1 MEGKTAE
8 ISKAAFLRFPAYLRY
23 LKAEEAAGVGYVSSS
38 EIAEDMHL
46 SAVCVRKDLALV
58 ASEPGKPRLGFAVGK
73 LIGDLERALGYHLK
87 THACVVGAGRLGR
100 AFLVYDGFEHYG
112 IDVVAAFDISPA
124 QVGALRGK
132 PIYPMERLKEIA
144 ERENVR
150 LGILT
155 VPGEAAQQA
164 CDAMVE
170 AGITAILSF
179 APAYVRVPEGSCG
192 NARLSFGGD
201 RKERRLKQ
209 AILNQQNISEVSH
222 ERLYRQR

>member
-144 ERENVR
+144 ERENVK

-179 APAYVRVPEGSCG
+179 APAYVRVPEGVTLRCEDLAATLAS
-192 NARLSFGGD
+192 LSAEAEKSG
-201 RKERRLKQ
+201 
-209 AILNQQNISEVSH
+209 A
-222 ERLYRQR
+222 

>member
-144 ERENVR
+144 ERENVK

-179 APAYVRVPEGSCG
+179 APAYVRVPEGVTLRCEDLAATLAS
-192 NARLSFGGD
+192 LSAETEKSG
-201 RKERRLKQ
+201 
-209 AILNQQNISEVSH
+209 A
-222 ERLYRQR
+222 

>member
-1 MEGKTAE
+1 MTRLEGKTAE
-8 ISKAAFLRFPAYLRY
+8 ISKAAFLRFPEYLRY
-23 LKAEEAAGVGYVSSS
+23 LKAEAARGVEYVSSS

-58 ASEPGKPRLGFAVGK
+58 ASEPGKPRMGFAVMQ
-73 LIGDLERALGYHLK
+73 LIGDLERALGYHRK

-112 IDVVAAFDISPA
+112 ISVVAAFDISPA

-144 ERENVR
+144 EREEVR

-155 VPGEAAQQA
+155 VPGEAAQKA

-179 APAYVRVPEGSCG
+179 APAYVRVPEGVTLRCEDLAATLAS
-192 NARLSFGGD
+192 LSAEAAENGD
-201 RKERRLKQ
+201 
-209 AILNQQNISEVSH
+209 H
-222 ERLYRQR
+222 

>member
-38 EIAEDMHL
+38 EIAEDMRL

-58 ASEPGKPRLGFAVGK
+58 ASEPGKPRLGFAVK
-73 LIGDLERALGYHLK
+73 NLIGDLERALGYHLK

-100 AFLVYDGFEHYG
+100 AFLVYEGFEHYG

-179 APAYVRVPEGSCG
+179 APAYVRVPEGVTLRCEDLAATLAS
-192 NARLSFGGD
+192 LSAETEKSG
-201 RKERRLKQ
+201 
-209 AILNQQNISEVSH
+209 A
-222 ERLYRQR
+222 

>member
-144 ERENVR
+144 ERENVK

-179 APAYVRVPEGSCG
+179 APAYVRVPEGVTLRCEDLAASL
-192 NARLSFGGD
+192 ASLSAEAEKSGT
-201 RKERRLKQ
+201 
-209 AILNQQNISEVSH
+209 
-222 ERLYRQR
+222 

>member
-179 APAYVRVPEGSCG
+179 APAYVRVPEGVTLRCEDLAASL
-192 NARLSFGGD
+192 ASLSAEAEKSGT
-201 RKERRLKQ
+201 
-209 AILNQQNISEVSH
+209 
-222 ERLYRQR
+222 

>member
-100 AFLVYDGFEHYG
+100 AFLVYEGFEHYG

-144 ERENVR
+144 ERENVK

-155 VPGEAAQQA
+155 VPGDAAQQA

-179 APAYVRVPEGSCG
+179 APAYVRVPEGVTLRCEDLAASL
-192 NARLSFGGD
+192 ASLSAETEKSG
-201 RKERRLKQ
+201 
-209 AILNQQNISEVSH
+209 A
-222 ERLYRQR
+222 

>member
-1 MEGKTAE
+1 MTRLEGKTAE

-100 AFLVYDGFEHYG
+100 AFLVYEGFEHYG

-132 PIYPMERLKEIA
+132 PIYPMERLKEIT

-179 APAYVRVPEGSCG
+179 APAYVRVPEGVTLRCEDLAATLAS
-192 NARLSFGGD
+192 LSAETEKSG
-201 RKERRLKQ
+201 
-209 AILNQQNISEVSH
+209 A
-222 ERLYRQR
+222 

>member
-1 MEGKTAE
+1 MTRLEGKTAE

-179 APAYVRVPEGSCG
+179 APAYVRVPEGVTLRCEDLAASL
-192 NARLSFGGD
+192 ASFSAETEKSG
-201 RKERRLKQ
+201 
-209 AILNQQNISEVSH
+209 A
-222 ERLYRQR
+222 

>member
-132 PIYPMERLKEIA
+132 PIYPMERLKEIT

-170 AGITAILSF
+170 AGIMAILSF
-179 APAYVRVPEGSCG
+179 APAYVRVPEGVTLRCEDLAATLAS
-192 NARLSFGGD
+192 LSAEAEKSG
-201 RKERRLKQ
+201 
-209 AILNQQNISEVSH
+209 A
-222 ERLYRQR
+222 

>member
-73 LIGDLERALGYHLK
+73 LIGDLERVLGYHLK

-155 VPGEAAQQA
+155 VPGDAAQQA

-179 APAYVRVPEGSCG
+179 APAYVRVPEGVTLRCEDLAATLAS
-192 NARLSFGGD
+192 LSAEAEKSG
-201 RKERRLKQ
+201 
-209 AILNQQNISEVSH
+209 A
-222 ERLYRQR
+222 

>member
-87 THACVVGAGRLGR
+87 SHACVVGAGRLGR

-179 APAYVRVPEGSCG
+179 APAYVRVPEGVTLRCEDLAASL
-192 NARLSFGGD
+192 ASLSAETEKSG
-201 RKERRLKQ
+201 
-209 AILNQQNISEVSH
+209 A
-222 ERLYRQR
+222 

>member
-1 MEGKTAE
+1 MTRLEGKTAE

-179 APAYVRVPEGSCG
+179 APAYVRVPEGVTLRCEDLAATLAS
-192 NARLSFGGD
+192 LSAETEKSG
-201 RKERRLKQ
+201 
-209 AILNQQNISEVSH
+209 A
-222 ERLYRQR
+222 

>member
-132 PIYPMERLKEIA
+132 PIYPMERLKEIT

-179 APAYVRVPEGSCG
+179 APAYVRVPEGVTLRCEDLAASL
-192 NARLSFGGD
+192 ASLSAEAEKSG
-201 RKERRLKQ
+201 
-209 AILNQQNISEVSH
+209 A
-222 ERLYRQR
+222 

>member
-1 MEGKTAE
+1 MTRLEGKTAE

-179 APAYVRVPEGSCG
+179 APAYVRVPEGVTLRCEDLAASL
-192 NARLSFGGD
+192 ASLSAEAEKSGT
-201 RKERRLKQ
+201 
-209 AILNQQNISEVSH
+209 
-222 ERLYRQR
+222 

>member
-58 ASEPGKPRLGFAVGK
+58 ASEPGRPRLGFAVGK

-179 APAYVRVPEGSCG
+179 APAYVRVPEGVTLRCEDLAATLAS
-192 NARLSFGGD
+192 LSAEAEKSG
-201 RKERRLKQ
+201 
-209 AILNQQNISEVSH
+209 A
-222 ERLYRQR
+222 

>member
-23 LKAEEAAGVGYVSSS
+23 LTAEEAAGVRYVSSS

-179 APAYVRVPEGSCG
+179 APAYVRVPEGVTLRCEDLAASL
-192 NARLSFGGD
+192 ASLSAEAEKSG
-201 RKERRLKQ
+201 
-209 AILNQQNISEVSH
+209 A
-222 ERLYRQR
+222 

>member
-124 QVGALRGK
+124 QVGAIRGK

-179 APAYVRVPEGSCG
+179 APAYVRVPEGVTLRCEDLAASL
-192 NARLSFGGD
+192 ASLSAEAEKSG
-201 RKERRLKQ
+201 
-209 AILNQQNISEVSH
+209 A
-222 ERLYRQR
+222 

>member
-100 AFLVYDGFEHYG
+100 AFLVYEGFEHYG

-144 ERENVR
+144 ERENVK

-155 VPGEAAQQA
+155 VPGDAAQQA

-179 APAYVRVPEGSCG
+179 APAYVRVPEGVTLRCEDLAATLAS
-192 NARLSFGGD
+192 LSAETEKSG
-201 RKERRLKQ
+201 
-209 AILNQQNISEVSH
+209 A
-222 ERLYRQR
+222 

>member
-38 EIAEDMHL
+38 EIAEDMYP

-144 ERENVR
+144 ERENVK

-155 VPGEAAQQA
+155 VPGDAAQQA

-179 APAYVRVPEGSCG
+179 APAYVRVPEGVTLRCADLAATLAS
-192 NARLSFGGD
+192 LSAEAEKSG
-201 RKERRLKQ
+201 
-209 AILNQQNISEVSH
+209 A
-222 ERLYRQR
+222 

>member
-132 PIYPMERLKEIA
+132 PIYPMERLKEIV
-144 ERENVR
+144 ERENVK

-155 VPGEAAQQA
+155 VPGDAAQQA

-179 APAYVRVPEGSCG
+179 APAYVRVPEGVTLRCEDLAATLAS
-192 NARLSFGGD
+192 LSAEAEKSG
-201 RKERRLKQ
+201 
-209 AILNQQNISEVSH
+209 A
-222 ERLYRQR
+222 

>member
-1 MEGKTAE
+1 MTRLEGKTAE

-144 ERENVR
+144 ERENVK
-150 LGILT
+150 LDILT
-155 VPGEAAQQA
+155 VPGDAAQQA

-179 APAYVRVPEGSCG
+179 APAYVRVPEGVTLRCEDLAASL
-192 NARLSFGGD
+192 ASLSAETEKSG
-201 RKERRLKQ
+201 
-209 AILNQQNISEVSH
+209 A
-222 ERLYRQR
+222 

>member
-8 ISKAAFLRFPAYLRY
+8 ISKAACLGFPAYLRY

-179 APAYVRVPEGSCG
+179 APAYVRVPEGVTLRCEDLAASL
-192 NARLSFGGD
+192 ASLSAEAEKSG
-201 RKERRLKQ
+201 
-209 AILNQQNISEVSH
+209 A
-222 ERLYRQR
+222 

>member
-112 IDVVAAFDISPA
+112 IDVVAAFDVSPA

-179 APAYVRVPEGSCG
+179 APAYVRVPEGVTLRCEDLAASL
-192 NARLSFGGD
+192 ASLSAETEKSG
-201 RKERRLKQ
+201 
-209 AILNQQNISEVSH
+209 A
-222 ERLYRQR
+222 

>member
-1 MEGKTAE
+1 MTRLEGKTAE

-132 PIYPMERLKEIA
+132 PIYPMERLKEIT

-155 VPGEAAQQA
+155 VPGDAAQQA

-179 APAYVRVPEGSCG
+179 APAYVRVPEGVTLRCEDLAATLAS
-192 NARLSFGGD
+192 LSAEAEKSG
-201 RKERRLKQ
+201 
-209 AILNQQNISEVSH
+209 A
-222 ERLYRQR
+222 

>member
-1 MEGKTAE
+1 MAE

-179 APAYVRVPEGSCG
+179 APAYVRVPEGVTLRCEDLAASL
-192 NARLSFGGD
+192 ASLSAEAEKSG
-201 RKERRLKQ
+201 
-209 AILNQQNISEVSH
+209 A
-222 ERLYRQR
+222 

>member
-179 APAYVRVPEGSCG
+179 APAYVRVPEGVTLRCEDLAATLAS
-192 NARLSFGGD
+192 LSAEAEKSGD
-201 RKERRLKQ
+201 
-209 AILNQQNISEVSH
+209 
-222 ERLYRQR
+222 

>member
-58 ASEPGKPRLGFAVGK
+58 ASEPGKPRLGFAVK
-73 LIGDLERALGYHLK
+73 NLIGDLERALGYHLK

-144 ERENVR
+144 ERENVK

-179 APAYVRVPEGSCG
+179 APAYVRVPEGVTLRCEDLAASL
-192 NARLSFGGD
+192 ASLSAEAEKSG
-201 RKERRLKQ
+201 
-209 AILNQQNISEVSH
+209 A
-222 ERLYRQR
+222 

>member
-179 APAYVRVPEGSCG
+179 APAYVRVPEGVTLRCEDLAATLAS
-192 NARLSFGGD
+192 LSAETEKSG
-201 RKERRLKQ
+201 
-209 AILNQQNISEVSH
+209 A
-222 ERLYRQR
+222 

>member
-100 AFLVYDGFEHYG
+100 AFLVYEGFEHYG

-179 APAYVRVPEGSCG
+179 APAYVRVPEGVTLRCEDLAASL
-192 NARLSFGGD
+192 ASLSAETEKSG
-201 RKERRLKQ
+201 
-209 AILNQQNISEVSH
+209 A
-222 ERLYRQR
+222 

>member
-1 MEGKTAE
+1 MTRLEGKTAE

-144 ERENVR
+144 ERENVK

-155 VPGEAAQQA
+155 VPGDAAQQA

-179 APAYVRVPEGSCG
+179 APAYVRVPEGVTLRCEDLAATLAS
-192 NARLSFGGD
+192 LSAEAEKSG
-201 RKERRLKQ
+201 
-209 AILNQQNISEVSH
+209 A
-222 ERLYRQR
+222 

>member
-144 ERENVR
+144 ERENVK

-155 VPGEAAQQA
+155 VPGDAAQQA

-179 APAYVRVPEGSCG
+179 APAYVRVPEGVTLRCEDLAASL
-192 NARLSFGGD
+192 ASLSAETEKSG
-201 RKERRLKQ
+201 
-209 AILNQQNISEVSH
+209 A
-222 ERLYRQR
+222 

>member
-58 ASEPGKPRLGFAVGK
+58 ASEPGKPRLGFAVK
-73 LIGDLERALGYHLK
+73 NLIGDLERALGYHLK

-144 ERENVR
+144 ERENVK

-179 APAYVRVPEGSCG
+179 APAYVRVPEGVTLRCEDLAATLAS
-192 NARLSFGGD
+192 LSAEAEKSG
-201 RKERRLKQ
+201 
-209 AILNQQNISEVSH
+209 A
-222 ERLYRQR
+222 

>member
-38 EIAEDMHL
+38 EIADDMPL

-179 APAYVRVPEGSCG
+179 APAYVRVPEGVTLRCEDLAATLAS
-192 NARLSFGGD
+192 LSAEAAENGD
-201 RKERRLKQ
+201 
-209 AILNQQNISEVSH
+209 H
-222 ERLYRQR
+222 

>member
-100 AFLVYDGFEHYG
+100 AFLVYEGFEHYG

-132 PIYPMERLKEIA
+132 PIYPMERLKEIT

-179 APAYVRVPEGSCG
+179 APAYVRVPEGVTLRCEDLAASL
-192 NARLSFGGD
+192 ASLSAEAEKSG
-201 RKERRLKQ
+201 
-209 AILNQQNISEVSH
+209 A
-222 ERLYRQR
+222 

>member
-144 ERENVR
+144 ERENVK

-179 APAYVRVPEGSCG
+179 APAYVRVPEGVTLRCEDLAASL
-192 NARLSFGGD
+192 ASLSAETEKSG
-201 RKERRLKQ
+201 
-209 AILNQQNISEVSH
+209 A
-222 ERLYRQR
+222 

>member
-1 MEGKTAE
+1 MTRLEGKTAE

-179 APAYVRVPEGSCG
+179 APAYVRVPEGVTLRCEDLAATLAS
-192 NARLSFGGD
+192 LSAEAEKSG
-201 RKERRLKQ
+201 
-209 AILNQQNISEVSH
+209 A
-222 ERLYRQR
+222 

>member
-8 ISKAAFLRFPAYLRY
+8 ISKAAFLRFPVYLRY

-179 APAYVRVPEGSCG
+179 APAYVRVPDGVTLRCEDLAATLAS
-192 NARLSFGGD
+192 LSAEAEKSG
-201 RKERRLKQ
+201 
-209 AILNQQNISEVSH
+209 A
-222 ERLYRQR
+222 

>member
-1 MEGKTAE
+1 MTRLEGKTAE

-87 THACVVGAGRLGR
+87 SHACVVGAGRLGR

-179 APAYVRVPEGSCG
+179 APAYVRVPEGVTLRCEDLAATLAS
-192 NARLSFGGD
+192 LSAETEKSG
-201 RKERRLKQ
+201 
-209 AILNQQNISEVSH
+209 A
-222 ERLYRQR
+222 